1 MADKSDGNDDDD
13 VYELSDD
20 ASDIPSEWRSVAVYE
35 MEAPARCP
43 YCREVIR
50 TLRVLKLTRTQA
62 PFTST
67 LSRGGRVLVC
77 PACDR
82 ILSADVSGLI

>member
-1 MADKSDGNDDDD
+1 MADKPDDDD
-13 VYELSDD
+13 EVYELSED
-20 ASDIPSEWRSVAVYE
+20 ASEIPSEWRSAAVYE
-35 MEAPARCP
+35 LEAPVRCP

-50 TLRVLKLTRTQA
+50 TLRVLRLTRTQA

-67 LSRGGRVLVC
+67 LPRRGQAVVC